1 MRDEGLDPIAA
12 GPAKGL
18 GSAKVRGIRFDESRI
33 EVKLA
38 DQNAQLIPQT
48 GLTVVRTIWS
58 VLFKFLRLI
67 RRRLRRPGRPT
78 EFLDRAQSD
87 PVRLAKSPVDSTRF
101 RYPHLGAAEKRRYIR
116 WIGVSK
122 ANEATRSRRLIN
134 GGLEEPAARKRIRES
149 LNQGRF
155 NAAATLTLGYSEQ
168 AGVRY
173 IPSAVNELNIPQSYR
188 YGISRGQFLESVTS
202 GLCQAPPDGSL
213 E

>member
-122 ANEATRSRRLIN
+122 ANKTTGSWRLIN
-134 GGLEEPAARKRIRES
+134 GSPEEPAARNRIRE
-149 LNQGRF
+149 LLDQDGF
-155 NAAATLTLGYSEQ
+155 DTAATFTLRNSEQ
-168 AGVRY
+168 AGVGY
-173 IPSAVNELNIPQSYR
+173 IPSALEELKVP
-188 YGISRGQFLESVTS
+188 
-202 GLCQAPPDGSL
+202 CCH
-213 E
+213 